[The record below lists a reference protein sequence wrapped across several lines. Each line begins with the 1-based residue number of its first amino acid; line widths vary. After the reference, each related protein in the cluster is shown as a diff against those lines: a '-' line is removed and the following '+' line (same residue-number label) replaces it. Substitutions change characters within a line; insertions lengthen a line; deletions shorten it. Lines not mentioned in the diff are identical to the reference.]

1 MPKETKN
8 TDRKTLAV
16 LSHILTFVG
25 GFVAPLVIMLISE
38 DEYVKKHA
46 KRSLNWQ
53 ISSAIYLVISFV
65 LMLILVGFIFIGIL
79 AILDLVFVIIASVKA
94 SKNELWD
101 YPLSIKFLKD

>member
-53 ISSAIYLVISFV
+53 ISSAFV